1 MVLSPFRDKSKYWRL
16 SVLKDNEPLPTKGI
30 LFSDTAK
37 VWSWENSWIWAG
49 ICVRPFRFKDNSA
62 KVSRCFQSSSLMC
75 TYFSS
80 TVDSYTKDSYTSLG
94 IHFSSHFFYHSTKKK
109 VHLCDEKSVTIVSP
123 PVHKHKK
130 SLWRYELSLLCQ
142 GNSQL
147 ILDKTERQLSHKRLH
162 VTSHGLTI
170 LIFILVDGNVREY
183 YCWIL
188 SFLVQFWVNFKI
200 ILRTK
205 ADSLSFP

>member
-1 MVLSPFRDKSKYWRL
+1 MV
-16 SVLKDNEPLPTKGI
+16 
-30 LFSDTAK
+30 TA
-37 VWSWENSWIWAG
+37 WSWKPISLW
-49 ICVRPFRFKDNSA
+49 VRDDTSRAVGNSA
-62 KVSRCFQSSSLMC
+62 PVAETRGASTPRRVDTKKCVTIWFEVLTRVLIKLIWWKEC
-75 TYFSS
+75 TYRLGSW
-80 TVDSYTKDSYTSLG
+80 VGG
-94 IHFSSHFFYHSTKKK
+94 IHLSSHFFYYSTKKK

-123 PVHKHKK
+123 PAHKRKK
-130 SLWRYELSLLCQ
+130 TLWRYELSLLCQ

-162 VTSHGLTI
+162 ITSHGLTI